1 MKSNHTPVIKSNSKG
16 KSTLTV
22 FNIAVLTCILFFIY
36 SCGDKKSDTGIVA
49 PQGMHILDL
58 SRYGKPFAIFVPDTV
73 AAKLIITEQ
82 STGALDIKVGKNFAI
97 TINEQPADIEL
108 RKTDIQE
115 DEINKF
121 KSFVI
126 NEPNALI
133 WESGWEGAAN
143 EPQFH
148 FVLNHKIGNSDYCF
162 EDLKDPDA
170 NTFGKEAIQ
179 RMFDSSKNVKEV
191 NNETKP

>member
-1 MKSNHTPVIKSNSKG
+1 MKSNLAAVTKNNSKG
-16 KSTLTV
+16 KSTLTI
-22 FNIAVLTCILFFIY
+22 FNMALITSILFFSY
-36 SCGDKKSDTGIVA
+36 SCGDKKADNGIVA

-58 SRYGKPFAIFVPDTV
+58 SRYGKPFAIFVPDTT
-73 AAKLIITEQ
+73 AAKLTVIEQ

-115 DEINKF
+115 DEINKL

-126 NEPNALI
+126 NEPNSLL
-133 WESGWEGAAN
+133 WESGWEGSTN

-148 FVLNHKIGNSDYCF
+148 FVLNLKIGNSDYCF
-162 EDLKDPDA
+162 EDLKDPEA
-170 NTFGKEAIQ
+170 NAFGKESIQ
-179 RMFDSSKNVKEV
+179 KMFDSSKNVKEV
-191 NNETKP
+191 KSDSKI